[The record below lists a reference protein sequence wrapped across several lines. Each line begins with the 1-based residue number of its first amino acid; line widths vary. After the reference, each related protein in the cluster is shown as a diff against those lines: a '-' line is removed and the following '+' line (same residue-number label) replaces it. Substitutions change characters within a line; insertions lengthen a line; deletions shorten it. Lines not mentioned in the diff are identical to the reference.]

1 MLFCALTKYS
11 VMAGCMFSKVPNGYS
26 SFKCLN

>member
-11 VMAGCMFSKVPNGYS
+11 VMVGCMFIKVPSGHN